1 MRLILAL
8 LLSTG
13 LCAAHA
19 EGQSSTALS
28 NASSL
33 SAEGSATVV
42 NGALD
47 VLAAAGSVVVRG
59 VEVSAEGTVL
69 VLETAAGSARTT
81 LRLSGDAARSLS
93 LAAGASVEVSVT
105 ATGYLLIASG
115 QLIAFI
121 PNEVGKALLHHSRA
135 A

>member
-8 LLSTG
+8 LLSAG
-13 LCAAHA
+13 LCTAHA
-19 EGQSSTALS
+19 EGQSSTPLS
-28 NASSL
+28 NASAL

-47 VLAAAGSVVVRG
+47 VLAASGSVVVG
-59 VEVSAEGTVL
+59 SVEVSAEGTVL
-69 VLETAAGSARTT
+69 VLETAGGSARTA
-81 LRLSGDAARSLS
+81 LRLSGQAARSLS
-93 LAAGASVEVSVT
+93 LAAGAAVEVSVT

-135 A
+135 G